1 MKSNKIQ
8 NIYTILLF
16 ISSLLLVQSTNIQ
29 AKINGLEEK
38 PLNAENLHSG
48 LDISKDK
55 TSFIEESTQ
64 ATSEAKTEE
73 SEEDKAEESVED
85 KAEESEEDKAEK
97 SDEEDRYLYPP
108 HVHHSFIEESDE
120 EDHYL
125 YPPH

>member
-73 SEEDKAEESVED
+73 SEEDKAEES
-85 KAEESEEDKAEK
+85 EEDKAEK